1 MLGCEGLIA
10 FKGVFSAHAVIGNEK
25 RNGTTSRFTVAL
37 ESQTK
42 LGHLPRSLV
51 FFRCVK
57 ARYGVCAS
65 SNG

>member
-10 FKGVFSAHAVIGNEK
+10 FKGVFSAHVVIENEK

-42 LGHLPRSLV
+42 LGRFPRSLV